1 MFGSRIYFIFFIL
14 IPASITSIRTDK
26 KYCPLQEIFDTKDNS
41 RCFILHTENFV
52 NHYKEETK
60 DWIDKYLMECSNDS
74 SKIHTLTN
82 LTILRLIACT
92 NLVRKNDLINISYVH
107 KYYQDDENYSTS
119 RSMTIRKCCPQ
130 GQRYSTETREC
141 MNFSS
146 NYIDMFNILRD
157 FSDKIIDS
165 LSIIQG
171 FPTCNYSLINHVI
184 STIDDR
190 LIFYNDT
197 YQGLTF
203 SKAGKKKLFVT
214 ENNSCFDFGSS
225 PDTLVVITC
234 NDAEFCEH
242 NTCLKKCCP
251 EDEARINNKC
261 QKLSLFPSF
270 KKKFHTEVES
280 IVYNARYNSTLSDVL
295 KFTDYSLI
303 VGFVSCNGSKR
314 TYPVIP
320 SKNWYFTSSGYV
332 YVPDHQVA
340 RHHDEY
346 CLEMIFGNKFLEDG
360 LYPIMCASKHII
372 ALKNDPVRPD
382 GPVGYNGVVY
392 INRESLGRR
401 KRFLLYSCYAWG
413 LPLLSSLF
421 IFMLDSKKFIP
432 DEWLPHLGET
442 TCWIGAQNDNIAKV
456 IYFYGPLTILL
467 TINVIFFILT
477 LRNYNRVKAS
487 IFKFLSFTSAQ
498 LDKATKTKVRLT
510 LKLFIVM
517 GIAWIFE
524 VIGFFIKTY
533 IISLDWHVIIFTVF
547 DIINCLHGMFIFVLF
562 VVKTDVYR
570 ALIKK
575 FSRHRAHLRF
585 HRRSQK
591 TNDLRNLFKNS
602 RSINSTNKMNCQI
615 LFKSIQRGTS
625 VIISRITSL
634 ESSQLITRQFHG
646 LTQTLVTAGNAQI
659 PGSNFCKNYLLQSVQ
674 PILNHACG
682 LKHKAI
688 LKRRCKDCYI
698 YAIEG
703 RWFVGC
709 KTFGRHKQAQIVKN
723 ERNTW
728 MLTSVS
734 QSKKR
739 PWW

>member
-1 MFGSRIYFIFFIL
+1 MFAARIYFIFFIL
-14 IPASITSIRTDK
+14 IPASVNSISTDK
-26 KYCPLQEIFDTKDNS
+26 KYCPLQEIFDTKNNS
-41 RCFILHTENFV
+41 KCLISHTENFA
-52 NHYKEETK
+52 NHYYKEETK
-60 DWIDKYLMECSNDS
+60 NWIDKYLTECSNDS

-92 NLVRKNDLINISYVH
+92 NLVRKNDLVNISYVH
-107 KYYQDDENYSTS
+107 KYNQNNENYSTS

-146 NYIDMFNILRD
+146 NYVDIFNIVRD
-157 FSDKIIDS
+157 FSDKTIDS

-203 SKAGKKKLFVT
+203 SKAGKNKLLVT

-225 PDTLVVITC
+225 PNTLVVRTC

-251 EDEARINNKC
+251 EGEARISNKC

-270 KKKFHTEVES
+270 KKKFHSEVES
-280 IVYNARYNSTLSDVL
+280 FVNNARYNETLSDVL
-295 KFTDYSLI
+295 KFTA
-303 VGFVSCNGSKR
+303 
-314 TYPVIP
+314 YPVKP

-340 RHHDEY
+340 RRHDEY

-360 LYPIMCASKHII
+360 LYPIMFKILICLII
-372 ALKNDPVRPD
+372 FFTFNRILVKTIAETISCTFLLLTFLVYLSLPSLQNIHGITLMCYIGSLFLAFSSHTAIIFLTIYDNKTPD
-382 GPVGYNGVVY
+382 YYLVDSPMCK
-392 INRESLGRR
+392 SLGYIMTASFLAAFTWLNVMCFDIWWTFRQ
-401 KRFLLYSCYAWG
+401 RFLLYSCYAWG
-413 LPLLSSLF
+413 LPLFSSLF

-442 TCWIGAQNDNIAKV
+442 TCWIGAQNDNLAKV

-477 LRNYNRVKAS
+477 LRNYSRVKAS
-487 IFKFLSFTSAQ
+487 ISKLSSFTSDQ
-498 LDKATKTKVRLT
+498 LDKATKTKVRIT

-517 GIAWIFE
+517 GITWIFE
-524 VIGFFIKTY
+524 VIGFFSKTY
-533 IISLDWHVIIFTVF
+533 VISLNWHVIIFTVF
-547 DIINCLHGMFIFVLF
+547 DMINCLHGMFIFILF

-575 FSRHRAHLRF
+575 FNGHRPHLRF

-591 TNDLRNLFKNS
+591 TNDLRNIFKNS
-602 RSINSTNKMNCQI
+602 RSVNSTST
-615 LFKSIQRGTS
+615 L
-625 VIISRITSL
+625 ITSCND
-634 ESSQLITRQFHG
+634 G
-646 LTQTLVTAGNAQI
+646 
-659 PGSNFCKNYLLQSVQ
+659 SVQ
-674 PILNHACG
+674 FMSSL
-682 LKHKAI
+682 
-688 LKRRCKDCYI
+688 
-698 YAIEG
+698 
-703 RWFVGC
+703 
-709 KTFGRHKQAQIVKN
+709 
-723 ERNTW
+723 
-728 MLTSVS
+728 
-734 QSKKR
+734 
-739 PWW
+739 